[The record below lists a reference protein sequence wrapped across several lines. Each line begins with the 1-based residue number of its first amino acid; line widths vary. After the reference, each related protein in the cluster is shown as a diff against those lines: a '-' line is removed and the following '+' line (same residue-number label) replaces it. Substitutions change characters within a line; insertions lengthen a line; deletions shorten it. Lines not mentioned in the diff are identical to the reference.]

1 MNYSE
6 AATTFTC
13 AGETLVGILAKPE
26 TAGSTGIV
34 IIVGG
39 PQYRAGSHRQF
50 VLLAR
55 ALAAAGYPALR
66 FDYRGMGDSEGEQR
80 DFRGVS
86 ADIDSAITQLQRA
99 CPSVVNVVLWGLCD
113 AASAALLYC
122 HEKQQ
127 SPRVTGLCL
136 VNPWVRSTASL
147 ARTRVKHYYIKRLGQ
162 KEFWLKL
169 LSGKV
174 AGSALSHLWLNIRQA
189 KSAPSNASAG
199 PIATSLPFQTRMA
212 KAWNDYS
219 GGILLLLSEDDYTA
233 KEFLEY
239 AKTDSAWTRGFDHP
253 RLVRLAAPGADHTF
267 SRDESRRLL
276 EEGTLSWLNSH
287 ARH

>member
-13 AGETLVGILAKPE
+13 AGETLVAIVGKPE

-55 ALAAAGYPALR
+55 ALAAAGYPVLR

-80 DFRGVS
+80 DFQGVS
-86 ADIDSAITQLQRA
+86 EDIDTAITQLQHV
-99 CPSVVNVVLWGLCD
+99 CPTVERVVLWGLCD

-122 HEKQQ
+122 HSHQ
-127 SPRVTGLCL
+127 PNRVTGLCL

-147 ARTRVKHYYIKRLGQ
+147 ARTRVKHYYVQRLGQ
-162 KEFWLKL
+162 KEFWLKF

-174 AGSALSHLWLNIRQA
+174 TASALSHLWRNIRQA
-189 KSAPSNASAG
+189 RSSPVNASAG
-199 PIATSLPFQTRMA
+199 APVSALAFQTRMA
-212 KAWNDYS
+212 NAWDGFS

-239 AKTDSAWTRGFDHP
+239 AKTDDAWSQVFAHKL
-253 RLVRLAAPGADHTF
+253 LVRHEIPGADHTF
-267 SRDESRRLL
+267 SHEGARRLA
-276 EEGTLSWLNSH
+276 EGRTLNWLDSN
-287 ARH
+287 AKN